1 MAWTGDQIIK
11 FSKSD
16 KDFGTDNRLS
26 QTDKRLSVADNI
38 IEYIMG
44 GRGHF
49 QCKKI
54 IADFSVPI

>member
-16 KDFGTDNRLS
+16 KDVGTDNRLS

-38 IEYIMG
+38 IKYIMG
-44 GRGHF
+44 GGVISGV
-49 QCKKI
+49 KKYCR
-54 IADFSVPI
+54 F

>member
-38 IEYIMG
+38 IKYILG
-44 GRGHF
+44 GEGSF
-49 QCKKI
+49 P
-54 IADFSVPI
+54 V